1 MPERRRRNVRPEIA
15 AARARL
21 GSLTY
26 RGASPEAI
34 AAARADLEAA
44 KARAVVRGLLPL
56 PAAQRMELAALLLN
70 GAGDA
75 AA

>member
-15 AARARL
+15 RARARL

-26 RGASPEAI
+26 RGAAPEAI
-34 AAARADLEAA
+34 DAARADLRSA
-44 KARAVVRGLLPL
+44 KARAVVRELLPL
-56 PAAQRMELAALLLN
+56 PAADRMELAALLLK